1 MGFWED
7 LGVGAYKLFKKTPFH
22 RLIVLKAEFAEEQ
35 TRYEALLS
43 VFQRVE
49 KRREACVSRMAE
61 KIEATRH
68 TLQQAQ
74 ILLFPPGITE
84 DEVVKDAALRLHR
97 GDVTSSMTV
106 GRRQALPR
114 ATPLA
119 VGAGVGTTAAIAAWS
134 GVQMFGFSSTGTAIG
149 GLHGAAAMK
158 AGWALFGGG
167 SLATGG
173 GGIALGQIV
182 LPGLG
187 LIIGAA
193 AAAIFSHQKA
203 NKVEDMLVN
212 LRQANAKNGLVIRQ
226 NEQLVDKLERAE
238 KFYDQ
243 QDQLLGSSVQDAQ
256 ESLFRFGWFSKF
268 LKCLRYLFTGR
279 YYSVADEAVLAR
291 LNEAVWRFM
300 DNFGATT

>member
-35 TRYEALLS
+35 SRYEALLS
-43 VFQRVE
+43 VHQRVE
-49 KRREACVSRMAE
+49 KRREACVFRMAE
-61 KIEATRH
+61 KIEATRDI
-68 TLQQAQ
+68 LQQAQ
-74 ILLFPPGITE
+74 TLLFPPGITE
-84 DEVVKDAALRLHR
+84 EEETKYEALQLHR
-97 GDVTSSMTV
+97 GDMTSIIV
-106 GRRQALPR
+106 GIGRQALPR
-114 ATPLA
+114 TTALA
-119 VGAGVGTTAAIAAWS
+119 VGAGFGTTAAIAAWS
-134 GVQMFGFSSTGTAIG
+134 GVQVFGVSSTGTAIG

-203 NKVEDMLVN
+203 NKIEDMLAS
-212 LRQANAKNGLVIRQ
+212 LRQANAKNGLVVRE
-226 NEQLVDKLERAE
+226 NERLVERLELAE

-243 QDQLLGSSVQDAQ
+243 QDQLLVFSVQNAQ
-256 ESLFRFGWFSKF
+256 ERLFRFGWFSKL
-268 LKCLRYLFTGR
+268 LKCFRYLFTGR
-279 YYSVADEAVLAR
+279 YYSVADEAVLAE
-291 LNEAVWRFM
+291 LNKAVWCFM

>member
-7 LGVGAYKLFKKTPFH
+7 LGVGAYKLFKKPLFTVSLFSRPSLPKNRPGMKRYF
-22 RLIVLKAEFAEEQ
+22 LCTSELK
-35 TRYEALLS
+35 
-43 VFQRVE
+43 

-61 KIEATRH
+61 KIDATRH
-68 TLQQAQ
+68 ILQQAQ
-74 ILLFPPGITE
+74 TLLFPPGITE
-84 DEVVKDAALRLHR
+84 DEVAKDGALQLHR
-97 GDVTSSMTV
+97 GDMTSSMTI

-114 ATPLA
+114 ATALA

-134 GVQMFGFSSTGTAIG
+134 GVQVFGVSSTGTAIG

-212 LRQANAKNGLVIRQ
+212 LRQANVKNGLLIRE

-243 QDQLLGSSVQDAQ
+243 QDQLLVSSLQNAQ
-256 ESLFRFGWFSKF
+256 ERLFRFGWLSKL